1 MELKGDISSRKN
13 DNPGDVAPEFRPL
26 TLEEWLP
33 LGPVGRKA
41 AAELVNDSET
51 QVVIVRYPRCTFS
64 NWTPSFRL

>member
-51 QVVIVRYPRCTFS
+51 QVVIVASGKLEIAYFLLNLS
-64 NWTPSFRL
+64 